1 MKPRPSFYTRLTGA
15 SWELLTHCSVTC
27 RNAFNNIGVAMLITG
42 LFSATVMSVSMGLM
56 AFKNLWVMPLVFA
69 FWLPFVVA
77 MDRTMVLTNSKAARW
92 FRALVV
98 LVLAGF
104 HVLVFDSLWLQ
115 DDLAAENKSQYNARI
130 TAIQHATD
138 SAAAPL
144 FARIASIEADNLERA
159 DEKAKAADDKKAEL
173 WGHGASGLRGRGPVL
188 IALEG
193 ITAER
198 NSTVDATIAANNA
211 TIVNVRSEIA
221 RINAEATININ
232 AEVKPSEL
240 GLKGALAA
248 MFHLLLVKKDTAAI
262 ILSLFG
268 LAIVCFFEGAPLI
281 AKAVWKTDVSEYFDQ
296 AAKAKK
302 RGEHRAGKFDE
313 LEMNRINAEFK
324 NKDAQVQG
332 DLLHNFTVITGES
345 AAKASQAKLRFRKA
359 EAIDRFHVLEEF
371 LKDVGK
377 IEEQLRQEF
386 PDLFTE
392 YIADEMNATRKTFI
406 GWLKREREN
415 TKDHA

>member
-1 MKPRPSFYTRLTGA
+1 MKPKPSFFTRVAGP
-15 SWELLTHCSVTC
+15 SWDLLLHCSTTC
-27 RNAFNNIGVAMLITG
+27 RSAFHNIGGAMVLTA
-42 LFSATVMSVSMGLM
+42 LFSATVLAVSMGLV
-56 AFKNLWVMPLVFA
+56 AFKNLWVMPVVFA
-69 FWLPFVVA
+69 FWLPFVVV
-77 MDRTMVLTNSKAARW
+77 MDRTMVLSNSKAGAW

-98 LVLAGF
+98 LCLSGF
-104 HVLVFDSLWLQ
+104 HVLVFDSLWLK
-115 DDLAAENKSQYNARI
+115 DDLAAEQKTQYNTRVTTIRHQA
-130 TAIQHATD
+130 D
-138 SAAAPL
+138 SVAAPL
-144 FARIASIEADNLERA
+144 FARIATIESDNAELAR
-159 DEKAKAADDKKAEL
+159 EKAKSADDKKAEL

-198 NSTVDATIAANNA
+198 NITVDATIAANNA
-211 TIVNVRSEIA
+211 SIANVRAEIDKINVEAESEIQ
-221 RINAEATININ
+221 
-232 AEVKPSEL
+232 AEVKPSEM
-240 GLKGALAA
+240 GLKGALSA
-248 MFHLLLVKKDTAAI
+248 MFHLLLVKRDVSAI
-262 ILSLFG
+262 ILFFFG

-296 AAKAKK
+296 AARAKK
-302 RGEHRAGKFDE
+302 RGAHRAGKFDE
-313 LEMNRINAEFK
+313 LEVRKIDAEFK
-324 NKDAQVQG
+324 NRDAQVQG
-332 DLLHNFTVITGES
+332 DLLHKFTVITGES

-377 IEEQLRQEF
+377 VEEQLRQEF
-386 PDLFTE
+386 PELYTE